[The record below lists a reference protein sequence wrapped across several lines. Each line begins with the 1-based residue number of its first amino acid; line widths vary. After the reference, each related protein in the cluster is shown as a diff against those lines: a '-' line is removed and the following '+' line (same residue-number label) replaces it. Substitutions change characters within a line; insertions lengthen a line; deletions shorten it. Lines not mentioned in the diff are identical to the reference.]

1 VPLTPLVTR
10 RGFLRASA
18 VGTVAVCL
26 ACRHGGEAPALL
38 VLTADE
44 YATAAAVCERIL
56 PRDEDPG
63 AIDLG
68 VPAFI
73 DRALAGDQVRWS
85 ARFRSG
91 LAALDR
97 EARRRTGKPYAL
109 ASVATQNNILDDWQD
124 GSPEQ
129 AEMVRMIMTFTLEG
143 AFGDPS
149 HGGNRDARGWQLIG
163 FAPCEPR
170 HGGRHG

>member
-1 VPLTPLVTR
+1 MALTRITR
-10 RGFLRASA
+10 RGFLCASA
-18 VGTVAVCL
+18 YGTVALCL
-26 ACRHGGEAPALL
+26 ACRRGGDTPALL

-44 YATAAAVCERIL
+44 YATAAAACERIL

-73 DRALAGDQVRWS
+73 DRALAGDQARWS
-85 ARFRSG
+85 ARFRAG

-109 ASVATQNNILDDWQD
+109 ASVATQNNLLDDWQD

-129 AEMVRMIMTFTLEG
+129 AEMVRLLMTLTLEG

-149 HGGNRDARGWQLIG
+149 YGGNRDARGWQLIG

-170 HGGRHG
+170 HGGHHA

>member
-1 VPLTPLVTR
+1 MLTRITR
-10 RGFLRASA
+10 RGFLCASA
-18 VGTVAVCL
+18 YGTVAVCL
-26 ACRHGGEAPALL
+26 ACHGGGDAPALL

-44 YATAAAVCERIL
+44 YATAAAACERIL
-56 PRDEDPG
+56 PRDQDPG

-73 DRALAGDQVRWS
+73 DRALAGDQARWS
-85 ARFRSG
+85 NRFRAG

-97 EARRRTGKPYAL
+97 EARRRAGKPYAL
-109 ASVATQNNILDDWQD
+109 ASATTQNNLLDDWQD
-124 GSPEQ
+124 GSPDQ
-129 AEMVRMIMTFTLEG
+129 AEMVRMLMTLTLEG

-170 HGGRHG
+170 HGGHHA